1 VLLVFIFYGVHGFL
15 YVGYMYIKLTFY
27 RMRLLT
33 LSIYLLGVM
42 EDKFNLKI
50 ITKSFLYNAT
60 KFLMKLFISYS
71 HFISESNNKHYHLVL
86 EIYQSHL
93 ISYRQKD
100 KWFWIKVQQDL
111 TAPKFEI
118 LALLHIWTKVKLIAH
133 FKEHFVMFWFCQKMQ
148 ILL

>member
-1 VLLVFIFYGVHGFL
+1 MTINAIRNKIVLLVFIFYGVHGFL

-27 RMRLLT
+27 HMRLLT

-50 ITKSFLYNAT
+50 ITKSFLYKFIKLHNAT

-93 ISYRQKD
+93 ISSHID
-100 KWFWIKVQQDL
+100 KKTND
-111 TAPKFEI
+111 FE
-118 LALLHIWTKVKLIAH
+118 
-133 FKEHFVMFWFCQKMQ
+133 
-148 ILL
+148 